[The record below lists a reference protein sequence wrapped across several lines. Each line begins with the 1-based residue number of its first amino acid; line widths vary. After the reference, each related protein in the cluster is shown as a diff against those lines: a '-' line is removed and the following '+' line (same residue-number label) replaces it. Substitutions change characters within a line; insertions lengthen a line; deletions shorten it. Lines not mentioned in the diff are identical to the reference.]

1 MSTSPTATSAAI
13 LVAVLLAGCA
23 AQAPREAVIDQ
34 DWETHRRALASLEN
48 WSFSGRVA
56 VKSTNGA
63 DSARLRW
70 RQVADD
76 LEMTVSGPG
85 GFKQATLIRENNRL
99 SLLRDGRRV
108 PLDPQEDPLASEFG
122 WSLPLDYLPWWL
134 RGLPAPQLP
143 AGRSK
148 LERGRLSLLVQAG
161 WTVEYPEYQWVQG
174 RQLPRTIR
182 FHRDD
187 VEGKILLKD
196 WVLEL

>member
-1 MSTSPTATSAAI
+1 M
-13 LVAVLLAGCA
+13 
-23 AQAPREAVIDQ
+23 
-34 DWETHRRALASLEN
+34 
-48 WSFSGRVA
+48 A
-56 VKSTNGA
+56 VKYTDGA

-70 RQVADD
+70 RQAADD
-76 LEMTVSGPG
+76 LEMILSGPG
-85 GFKQATLIRENNRL
+85 GFKQATLIRENDQL
-99 SLLRDGRRV
+99 SLLRDGQWQ
-108 PLDPQEDPLASEFG
+108 PLNQWEDPLASEFG

-143 AGRSK
+143 AGRS
-148 LERGRLSLLVQAG
+148 EFEMGRLSLLVQAG

-187 VEGKILLKD
+187 VEGKILLKE